1 MLCKA
6 HCPWFIIS
14 STQDRSIGQWGK
26 CKFLTAQNTGLPP
39 KKKKMQ
45 TTQNISDQQNILN
58 NREYRWMTQD
68 GQHSILVDNT
78 SDSGEMQ
85 ILCTKCWDTTKKK
98 KEKKNEDN
106 TKYHCSTEYH

>member
-1 MLCKA
+1 MVYYFKHPGQKYWTVGKMQILN
-6 HCPWFIIS
+6 
-14 STQDRSIGQWGK
+14 STEYWVA
-26 CKFLTAQNTGLPP
+26 T

-85 ILCTKCWDTTKKK
+85 ILCTKCLDTTKKNR
-98 KEKKNEDN
+98 KEK
-106 TKYHCSTEYH
+106 